1 MKVLSQNDTLIWSDR
16 WKLGALRSHE
26 IINIALSSVLIG
38 FLFVLFHLLGN
49 TVENV
54 NSSSAFVWMVARW
67 SDKQS
72 FGADYSHGFLI
83 PFVSLS
89 VLWSRREE
97 IKLAPK
103 QICLWG
109 LGVIVMALAFHW
121 LGAKMQQ
128 TRLSLISLILLL
140 WGIPLYF
147 FGWKM
152 AKLLIFPCAYLIF
165 CVPLN
170 FLDALSA
177 PLQMV
182 ATSMAHG
189 LLNGLGIECERVGTQ
204 LMSPFFR
211 LNVEAPCSGLRSLL
225 AMTALSA
232 VYAYYTQKSFVAK
245 WVLFLASI
253 PIAVA
258 GNIGRII
265 SIALVSIT
273 AGQQF
278 GTGLHHDWSGYV
290 LFALAISLMIGFGK
304 VLQINYK
311 ESFQRWRKIY
321 LNHS

>member
-89 VLWSRREE
+89 ILWSRREE